1 MIPIF
6 FFKVHNFLNRIKKE
20 YRLQRQIQIDE
31 LLMFFVVLFCI
42 KKHTSKHG
50 SVINAMQTCTSGPG
64 DLILYEKSTK
74 LTVSLCPTKSDCLAD
89 CKSISSITFANL
101 PYLFAAEKFISFLQN
116 WSSFPLNWPRKRTK
130 LNM

>member
-74 LTVSLCPTKSDCLAD
+74 IQFHCAQRNQTAWLIVNLSVQSLLLTYLTFSLQK
-89 CKSISSITFANL
+89 NL
-101 PYLFAAEKFISFLQN
+101 SAFFKTGRVFHSTGQENEQN
-116 WSSFPLNWPRKRTK
+116 
-130 LNM
+130 